1 MVSKV
6 KTFVL
11 LGIKTID
18 VNVEVKISSGI
29 VGFNIVGLPDK
40 AINEA
45 KERVRSAIISM
56 NLSFPARRITVNL
69 TPADIEKEG
78 SFLDLPIALGIL
90 MEMEVIP
97 NDAVNDCVVM
107 GELSLDGT
115 INCVNGVLPA
125 TMGALDRGLGIICPE
140 ENGPIIPSPLS
151 NAPIVAGLGIICPEE
166 NGPEALW
173 VGDSVKILAPANLL
187 ALINHLKGRQV
198 LNRPKFKKELKK
210 PDYLDLKDVI
220 GQTQAK
226 RALEIVAAGGHNL
239 LMIGPPGT
247 GKSMLAKRLPG
258 ILPDLTLE
266 EILEINM
273 IHSIAGKTKNGEL
286 ITYRPFMDPHHS
298 CSMPAMVGG
307 GAKPRPGQISLS
319 HRGVLFLDELPEF
332 SRQVLDSLRQ
342 PLENGEVSIAR
353 AHSNIT
359 FPASFQLVAA
369 MNPCRCGN
377 LMDNGKKCSRAPLC
391 AKEYQSKISGPLLD
405 RIDVCIEVPKID
417 IFSENK
423 IKSIKTESS
432 AEIKLKIMKA
442 REIQIRRYTNTQ
454 NTLLTNAGA
463 TSNLLEKY
471 VILNDETKE
480 ILKKAIDIYGIS
492 MRGYTKILKVARTIA
507 DLEGKENVDKN
518 HILEALR
525 YRRVDSLV

>member
-1 MVSKV
+1 MVAKI
-6 KTFVL
+6 KTFVFS
-11 LGIKTID
+11 GIKTID

-56 NLSFPARRITVNL
+56 NLSFPAKRITVNL

-90 MEMEVIP
+90 VEMGVIQ
-97 NDAVNDCVVM
+97 NDLIDDYIVM

-115 INCVNGVLPA
+115 INYVSGILPA

-140 ENGPIIPSPLS
+140 ENGP
-151 NAPIVAGLGIICPEE
+151 
-166 NGPEALW
+166 EALW
-173 VGDSVKILAPANLL
+173 VGDSIKILAPTNLL
-187 ALINHLKGRQV
+187 SLINHLKGKQV
-198 LNRPKFKKELKK
+198 INRPQFKKELKK
-210 PDYLDLKDVI
+210 PEYLDLKDVI
-220 GQTQAK
+220 GQEQAK
-226 RALEIVAAGGHNL
+226 RALEITAAGGHNL

-247 GKSMLAKRLPG
+247 GKSMLAKRLPS

-273 IHSIAGKTKNGEL
+273 INSIAGKTKNGEL
-286 ITYRPFMDPHHS
+286 ITYRPFLDPHHS

-307 GAKPRPGQISLS
+307 GSKPKPGQISLS
-319 HRGVLFLDELPEF
+319 HKGVLFLDELPEF
-332 SRQVLDSLRQ
+332 PRQVLDSLRQ

-359 FPASFQLVAA
+359 FPANFQLVGA
-369 MNPCRCGN
+369 MNPCRCGHY
-377 LMDNGKKCSRAPLC
+377 MDGTGKCSKSPQC
-391 AKEYQSKISGPLLD
+391 AQEYQAKISGPLLD
-405 RIDVCIEVPKID
+405 RIDICIEVPKID
-417 IFSENK
+417 IFDEDK
-423 IKSIKTESS
+423 IKKSKIETS
-432 AEIKLKIMKA
+432 AEVKARVLQA
-442 REIQIRRYTNTQ
+442 REIQRQRYLNTS
-454 NTLLTNAGA
+454 NTSLTNAGA
-463 TSNLLEKY
+463 TGSLLEKFA
-471 VILNDETKE
+471 ILDDETKSV
-480 ILKKAIDIYGIS
+480 IKKAMEMYGIS

-507 DLEGKENVDKN
+507 DLESKENIEKN

-525 YRRVDSLV
+525 YRRSGNLV

>member
-1 MVSKV
+1 MVSKI
-6 KTFVL
+6 KTFVFS
-11 LGIKTID
+11 GVKTID
-18 VNVEVKISSGI
+18 VNVEVNISSGI

-56 NLSFPARRITVNL
+56 NLSFPAKRITVNL

-78 SFLDLPIALGIL
+78 SFLDLPIALGVL
-90 MEMEVIP
+90 MEMGVIP
-97 NDAVNDCVVM
+97 NDAVNDCAVM

-115 INCVNGVLPA
+115 INYVSGILPA

-140 ENGPIIPSPLS
+140 ENGP
-151 NAPIVAGLGIICPEE
+151 
-166 NGPEALW
+166 EALW
-173 VGDSVKILAPANLL
+173 VGDDIKILAPSNLL
-187 ALINHLKGRQV
+187 SLINHLKGKQV
-198 LNRPKFKKELKK
+198 LNRPKFKKELKR
-210 PDYLDLKDVI
+210 PEYLDLKDVI
-220 GQTQAK
+220 GQEQAK
-226 RALEIVAAGGHNL
+226 RALEITAAGGHNL

-247 GKSMLAKRLPG
+247 GKSMLAKRLPS

-273 IHSIAGKTKNGEL
+273 INSIAGKTKNGEL

-307 GAKPRPGQISLS
+307 GTKPKPGQVSLA

-332 SRQVLDSLRQ
+332 PRQVLDSLRQ

-359 FPASFQLVAA
+359 FPADFQLVGA
-369 MNPCRCGN
+369 MNPCRCGHY
-377 LMDNGKKCSRAPLC
+377 MDGSGKCKGEQC
-391 AKEYQSKISGPLLD
+391 AQEYQAKISGPLLD
-405 RIDVCIEVPKID
+405 RIDICIEVPKID
-417 IFSENK
+417 IFDEEQIKKSK
-423 IKSIKTESS
+423 IETS
-432 AEIKLKIMKA
+432 AEVKDRVLRA
-442 REIQIRRYTNTQ
+442 REIQRQRYLNTS

-463 TSNLLEKY
+463 TTSLLEKY
-471 VILNDETKE
+471 AILNDETKA
-480 ILKKAIDIYGIS
+480 IIKKAMEKYKIS
-492 MRGYTKILKVARTIA
+492 MRGYTKILKVTRTIA
-507 DLEGKENVDKN
+507 DLEGKDNIEKN

-525 YRRVDSLV
+525 YRRSGNLI